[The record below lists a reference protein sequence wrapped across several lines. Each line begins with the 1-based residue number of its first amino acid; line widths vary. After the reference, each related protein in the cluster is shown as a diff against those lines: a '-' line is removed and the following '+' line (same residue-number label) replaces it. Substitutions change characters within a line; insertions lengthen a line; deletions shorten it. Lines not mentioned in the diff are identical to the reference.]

1 MVCSHSQE
9 IGPGFAA
16 RGLLSLAAEPQLAE
30 NSHQGS
36 ERNKSGRCIQKSAAS
51 ATMNYLYDGYTL
63 LEEVDSFGSVMA
75 RYTHGTKDGDK
86 SPHGGMTAL
95 LPSRP

>member
-1 MVCSHSQE
+1 
-9 IGPGFAA
+9 
-16 RGLLSLAAEPQLAE
+16 
-30 NSHQGS
+30 
-36 ERNKSGRCIQKSAAS
+36 
-51 ATMNYLYDGYTL
+51 MNYLYDGYTL